1 MKSLHDQ
8 SRPWCDKRLHFLR
21 KTPVVRWS
29 PGLLGDC
36 WGMKRAQLEIWW
48 WDFDGIVS
56 KKLKQWWLNG
66 IIMLVISHMISPFDP
81 YSYYRWVLID
91 LGGRGSKFMAQ
102 LNNRVR
108 SLSRNDPPN
117 LVLTNTRA
125 ANLIGQTLGASFQPE
140 NHLKSMVCRL
150 VRK

>member
-1 MKSLHDQ
+1 
-8 SRPWCDKRLHFLR
+8 
-21 KTPVVRWS
+21 V
-29 PGLLGDC
+29 
-36 WGMKRAQLEIWW
+36 
-48 WDFDGIVS
+48 IVS

-125 ANLIGQTLGASFQPE
+125 ANLIGQTLRVLRSNP
-140 NHLKSMVCRL
+140 KII
-150 VRK
+150 

>member
-1 MKSLHDQ
+1 MRQEVAFFEKNSSGALV
-8 SRPWCDKRLHFLR
+8 SRTVGRELFWA
-21 KTPVVRWS
+21 
-29 PGLLGDC
+29 
-36 WGMKRAQLEIWW
+36 MKRAQLEICG

-117 LVLTNTRA
+117 LVST
-125 ANLIGQTLGASFQPE
+125 
-140 NHLKSMVCRL
+140 L
-150 VRK
+150 VRQI